1 MGTHYILQLFY
12 GTNCSEISSPII
24 QSIKTPLRTHN
35 FFMLAGSHKK
45 ELLNFMGMNIS
56 DRLAGL
62 LNADFICV
70 IASQG
75 KMADAMGF
83 SVA

>member
-1 MGTHYILQLFY
+1 
-12 GTNCSEISSPII
+12 
-24 QSIKTPLRTHN
+24 
-35 FFMLAGSHKK
+35 
-45 ELLNFMGMNIS
+45 
-56 DRLAGL
+56 L

-83 SVA
+83 SVAWTEQPFSNPIAFIDDSRWLAVGH